1 MAQQPEG
8 AAGESNEPVDAG
20 ETDPIEDFADAIGLD
35 EEGNVPEEEDE
46 DEESE
51 GGDPEESDE
60 QDDEPGEDVPAIEPP
75 VSWKADAKELF
86 KSLPPEAQKVI
97 AERETERER
106 FVQQKAQEA
115 ASTRQSVENEAR
127 QAFAQLQQQTA
138 SQLQQYAQ
146 QLTPQRPD
154 PAMLQYDPQGFYA
167 AQAKYETDLAQRD
180 QAQQMAAQYQA
191 QAEQHQHAQLNAEMQ
206 QDIQVLQ
213 SSLPEW
219 FDPSSSADLQQ
230 KLTATAREL
239 GYSPD
244 HVQQARAVDIIA
256 MKKVADVIAERDS
269 LKAQIDGLNK
279 AKMANV
285 RAAKTLPK
293 VAKPGVARNAPDKA
307 ARADAAWQGVKNAR
321 TSEQKYGA
329 FADYLDGTG
338 ML

>member
-1 MAQQPEG
+1 MAQLEE

-20 ETDPIEDFADAIGLD
+20 NTDPLEDFADALGLD
-35 EEGNVPEEEDE
+35 EDGNDPEEEDE
-46 DEESE
+46 DESE

-60 QDDEPGEDVPAIEPP
+60 QEEEPEETPAIDPP

-86 KSLPPEAQKVI
+86 KTLPPEAQKVI

-115 ASTRQSVENEAR
+115 ATTRQSVENEAR

-167 AQAKYETDLAQRD
+167 EQAKYESAIAQRTE
-180 QAQQMAAQYQA
+180 AQQMAAQYEA
-191 QAEQHQHAQLNAEMQ
+191 QARQHQEALTQAELQ
-206 QDIQVLQ
+206 QDVQVLQ
-213 SSLPEW
+213 ASLPEW

-256 MKKVADVIAERDS
+256 MKKVADVIAERDA
-269 LKAQIDGLNK
+269 LKAQVDGLNK

-293 VAKPGVARNAPDKA
+293 VAKPGVARNAPDRS
-307 ARADAAWQGVKNAR
+307 ARADAAWQNVKSAR
-321 TSEQKYGA
+321 SSEQKYGA
-329 FADYLDGTG
+329 FADFLDNSG